1 VAAERGPKGSDDV
14 RRKFRE
20 ALDRK
25 AERQHA
31 SAESAEHDGSHK
43 SHGTGNPTRG
53 RPFRRKTG

>member
-1 VAAERGPKGSDDV
+1 VAAERGSQDSDDV

-31 SAESAEHDGSHK
+31 SAEGVERDGSHK
-43 SHGTGNPTRG
+43 SHGTRNRTQG